1 MDCSMREQRYHGLSK
16 GFFALLAVGL
26 LVWWRRRSFRVEVY
40 GPSMSPTLE
49 PGEYLFAVR
58 ARSVSRGSLV
68 VVEHPNR
75 LGHEMVK
82 RVVAT
87 PGEQVADRLLGPEEY
102 WVTGD
107 NQDGSTDSRSF
118 GPVRR
123 EAIRGRVILRY
134 WPIGRVAWL
143 A

>member
-1 MDCSMREQRYHGLSK
+1 
-16 GFFALLAVGL
+16 
-26 LVWWRRRSFRVEVY
+26 
-40 GPSMSPTLE
+40 MSPTLK

-75 LGHEMVK
+75 PGHEMVK
-82 RVVAT
+82 RVEAV
-87 PGEQVADRLLGPEEY
+87 PGERAGSQILGPDEY

-107 NQDGSTDSRSF
+107 NSDRSTDSRSF

-134 WPIGRVAWL
+134 WPIQRAMWL
-143 A
+143 G